1 MKASKA
7 IRCPGAFNKWARRRT
22 KSLSRLTMARITE
35 WTPRILDILKQ
46 KHVPATFFAIGTNAD
61 NAPELIRREFDEG
74 HEIGNHSYTHPDIEE
89 ISKTQIQI
97 ELNLTERL
105 FESILGVKTILFR
118 PPYGIDHQPETASE
132 ISYLPIP
139 QSMGYMIIGS
149 QIDPHDWGEGNGQA
163 PPPAATI
170 VQRVLD
176 QSQQQ
181 LKTTGGNIILMH
193 DGGGDRSQTV
203 AALPAGDRSHARAGI
218 SVRRGLRSS
227 GRNARRS
234 HAASQPQRMALGAQ
248 RLVHLR
254 AGALVPARSSRS
266 FSSREFCSSA
276 AAR

>member
-1 MKASKA
+1 MSWR
-7 IRCPGAFNKWARRRT
+7 IQQMGAAPYKVA
-22 KSLSRLTMARITE
+22 LTFDDGPDQE
-35 WTPRILDILKQ
+35 WTPRILDVLKQ

-61 NAPELIRREFDEG
+61 NAPDLIRREFDEG

-139 QSMGYMIIGS
+139 QSMGYMIIGA

-181 LKTTGGNIILMH
+181 LKTTAE
-193 DGGGDRSQTV
+193 T
-203 AALPAGDRSHARAGI
+203 
-218 SVRRGLRSS
+218 SS
-227 GRNARRS
+227 S
-234 HAASQPQRMALGAQ
+234 CTM
-248 RLVHLR
+248 
-254 AGALVPARSSRS
+254 
-266 FSSREFCSSA
+266 A
-276 AAR
+276 AATAARPSRRCRR